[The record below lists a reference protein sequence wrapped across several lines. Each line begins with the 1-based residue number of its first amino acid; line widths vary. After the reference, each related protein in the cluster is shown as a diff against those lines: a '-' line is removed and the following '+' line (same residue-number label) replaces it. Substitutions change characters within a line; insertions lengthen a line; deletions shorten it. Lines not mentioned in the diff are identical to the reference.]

1 MRAAGLRP
9 AAGAL
14 VAAAFLTSGADLAGQ
29 DEALPERDGLTGL
42 EWRFVRIRYDTPPAQ
57 LAEFKRIYWV
67 DPWEVDAPVAEQN
80 LSRRMARVT
89 SLQVNEPIV
98 LELSDEAI
106 WEHPWIYI
114 VEPANLMLT
123 DA

>member
-1 MRAAGLRP
+1 MRRVPLRAAACGL
-9 AAGAL
+9 AVAVL
-14 VAAAFLTSGADLAGQ
+14 VTSGARVAGQ

-42 EWRFVRIRYDTPPAQ
+42 EWRFARIRYSTPPAQ

-89 SLQVNEPIV
+89 SLQVNEPII
-98 LELSDEAI
+98 LELSDEAL
-106 WEHPWIYI
+106 W
-114 VEPANLMLT
+114 
-123 DA
+123 